1 MSIFSAFL
9 FNLKSYCEQLERVW
23 TTVNT
28 IEIGK
33 YYGQLERLVEHKENI
48 VDVRK
53 DRTKKTVKTM
63 DIGKN
68 YGHI

>member
-1 MSIFSAFL
+1 MENSKY
-9 FNLKSYCEQLERVW
+9 NK
-23 TTVNT
+23 NT
-28 IEIGK
+28 GK

-68 YGHI
+68 YGHT